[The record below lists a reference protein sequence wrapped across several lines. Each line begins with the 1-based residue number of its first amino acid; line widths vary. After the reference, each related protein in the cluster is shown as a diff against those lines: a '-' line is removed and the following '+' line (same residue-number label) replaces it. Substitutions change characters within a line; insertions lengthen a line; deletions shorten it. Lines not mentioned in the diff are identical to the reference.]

1 MIISIIVIVILMIYL
16 DIKFWL
22 SPIPTCDSVVC
33 SKLVEL
39 LFYLAGMILLEL
51 LRSLNYWAMVL
62 LSFQLANDVL
72 YNQYRE
78 S

>member
-1 MIISIIVIVILMIYL
+1 MKL
-16 DIKFWL
+16 WL
-22 SPIPTCDSVVC
+22 SPIPTSDSVVC

-39 LFYLAGMILLEL
+39 LFNPAGMILLEL

-72 YNQYRE
+72 YNQYQE